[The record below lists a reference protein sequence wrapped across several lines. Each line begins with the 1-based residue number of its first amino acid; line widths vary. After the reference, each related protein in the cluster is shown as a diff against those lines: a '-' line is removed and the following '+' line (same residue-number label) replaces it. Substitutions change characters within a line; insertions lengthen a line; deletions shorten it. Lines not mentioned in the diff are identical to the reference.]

1 MTPII
6 STILSTISNALSP
19 SASSVKDIGTSFGE
33 VLSETIKSKSPNT
46 SSNSAKD
53 AALPRNETSQ
63 KEKGV
68 TQQGASTTTQIST
81 NLSDHQDS
89 TKSTDES
96 NLINAQIVL
105 SMLSQNS
112 TTTMLQNATTSAQTN
127 QHSMS
132 AVSATASKD
141 INTALTITN
150 NPKLD
155 ITQTNTTNTEQNK
168 ALATKALS
176 TDALNLTD
184 QNVALSSQI
193 MSMMNQT
200 PSTLAV
206 SAPKDSVVASDSNTL
221 NTLGTTASSS
231 INATQTM
238 LSNQLA
244 QQLNQTDVDAGNTK
258 LATKDANALSD
269 LSTQKLNIDQKEL
282 NNALSSGKN
291 TELSKQLAD
300 LQAQVDPKALSNTDA
315 GDKPNTFGNMMN
327 ADMSSKLTIGDASNQ
342 GSSSLL
348 NKEHSSALS
357 TEALANNATLANSS
371 GSHFAE
377 QLNQTNR
384 NAAVANTLPNN
395 QSTINTPFGGPDWTP
410 ALNQRITWMVRDQ
423 LQNAS
428 ITINPPHLGPIEVRL
443 QTDQAQQTS
452 VQFFSN
458 HADVRQAISDSLP
471 TLREMMSQS
480 GLQLGQADVS
490 SGGQSNSQQSS
501 ASENRRNNAPELI
514 SPTSA
519 ATEVSQ
525 GVGLINTFA

>member
-19 SASSVKDIGTSFGE
+19 SASPIKDVGTSFGE
-33 VLSETIKSKSPNT
+33 VLSQTIKSTSPNT
-46 SSNSAKD
+46 SSNSAVD
-53 AALPRNETSQ
+53 AALPHNEASQ
-63 KEKGV
+63 KEKGFA
-68 TQQGASTTTQIST
+68 QQAASTTTQISI
-81 NLSDHQDS
+81 NPSDHQDS
-89 TKSTDES
+89 TKSTEES

-105 SMLSQNS
+105 SMLSQNP
-112 TTTMLQNATTSAQTN
+112 TTTTLQNATTSAETN

-132 AVSATASKD
+132 AVSATVGTD
-141 INTALTITN
+141 INTAVTITN
-150 NPKLD
+150 HPELD
-155 ITQTNTTNTEQNK
+155 VTQTNITNTAQNNE
-168 ALATKALS
+168 LATKVLS
-176 TDALNLTD
+176 TDALNFTD

-193 MSMMNQT
+193 MSMMNQI

-221 NTLGTTASSS
+221 NTVGTSAPSS
-231 INATQTM
+231 INAIQTM

-244 QQLNQTDVDAGNTK
+244 QQLNKTNVDAVNNE
-258 LATKDANALSD
+258 LATKDANSLSD

-282 NNALSSGKN
+282 NNALFSSKN

-300 LQAQVDPKALSNTDA
+300 LQAKVDPKALSNADTEV
-315 GDKPNTFGNMMN
+315 KPNTFGNMIN
-327 ADMSSKLTIGDASNQ
+327 ADISSKVTIGEASNQ

-348 NKEHSSALS
+348 NKEHSSGLS
-357 TEALANNATLANSS
+357 TETLVSNAALANSS
-371 GSHFAE
+371 GSNFAE
-377 QLNQTNR
+377 QLKQTNN
-384 NAAVANTLPNN
+384 NAAMANSLPNS
-395 QSTINTPFGGPDWTP
+395 QSTINTPFAGPDWTP

-490 SGGQSNSQQSS
+490 SGGQSNSQQNST
-501 ASENRRNNAPELI
+501 SENRRNNAPKLTI
-514 SPTSA
+514 PTSA
-519 ATEVSQ
+519 TTEVSQ